1 MFNKKGVKN
10 MLEVTKTT
18 VEEKVTK
25 AALLQSIKDEFGPIT
40 GLHSVILHK
49 NDVKG
54 LRAARAYDSPCHMYP
69 TFYKEAE
76 WQDNGILFIYFTPKS
91 LI

>member
-1 MFNKKGVKN
+1 

-49 NDVKG
+49 NDVEG
-54 LRAARAYDSPCHMYP
+54 LKSARAYNGTFNDV
-69 TFYKEAE
+69 FYKEVE
-76 WQDNGILFIYFTPKS
+76 WQDNGIMFIYFTPRS
-91 LI
+91 LTEDC